1 MNGAFIVSGD
11 DDLFQRIERA
21 LVAHGGS
28 SGGGVAQVNSSDGTL
43 FTVYGDLGKEFE
55 YDLSEEPEEI
65 KGDAATVPVFTT
77 ATSCWA
83 ECRSAEKFV
92 EWVRVIAEA
101 RSSTTWVLD
110 GNGVLWSD
118 ASLDPVRLSL

>member
-11 DDLFQRIERA
+11 EDLFEQIERV
-21 LVAHGGS
+21 LVAHGGLP
-28 SGGGVAQVNSSDGTL
+28 GENAVQVTGSDGTL
-43 FTVYGDLGKEFE
+43 FTVYGKLGKEFE

-65 KGDAATVPVFTT
+65 KGDATAVPEFTT

-92 EWVRVIAEA
+92 EWVQVIAEDRPSA
-101 RSSTTWVLD
+101 TWVLD

-118 ASLDPVRLSL
+118 AVLDPARLSL